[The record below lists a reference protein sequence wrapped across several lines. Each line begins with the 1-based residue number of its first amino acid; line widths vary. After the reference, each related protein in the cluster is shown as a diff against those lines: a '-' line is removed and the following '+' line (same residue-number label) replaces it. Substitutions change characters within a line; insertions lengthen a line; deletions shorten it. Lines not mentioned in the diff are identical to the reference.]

1 MIFRRFQQI
10 AFVVVLVEIFRTLYG
25 TGIFQPIEDYLVDL
39 RERMTERILI
49 ISIKM
54 GGGLSLLAILV
65 KVLLSIDPIY
75 YLVFFTILL
84 IAYNSWYSWKKIQGD
99 ELIVIDRDQVLDL
112 IIEQEYEMVGVEE
125 EGSFSVDEDWEIVS

>member
-1 MIFRRFQQI
+1 
-10 AFVVVLVEIFRTLYG
+10 
-25 TGIFQPIEDYLVDL
+25 
-39 RERMTERILI
+39 
-49 ISIKM
+49 M

-84 IAYNSWYSWKKIQGD
+84 ISYNSWNSWKEIQGD

-125 EGSFSVDEDWEIVS
+125 ECGFSVDEDWEIVS